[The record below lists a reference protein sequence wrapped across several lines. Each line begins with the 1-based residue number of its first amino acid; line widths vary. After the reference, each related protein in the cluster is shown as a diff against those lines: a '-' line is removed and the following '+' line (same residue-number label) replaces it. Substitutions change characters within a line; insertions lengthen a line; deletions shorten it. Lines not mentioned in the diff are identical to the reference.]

1 MESMMVNQD
10 VHEHDDVFTDQRSH
24 AGSQESVKQLPKAP
38 VDKQVRQESVL
49 PARPAATYSFG
60 AVEVDETKAGLHFR

>member
-10 VHEHDDVFTDQRSH
+10 VHEHDDVSTDQRSH

-38 VDKQVRQESVL
+38 VDKQVRQEPVCL
-49 PARPAATYSFG
+49 PAQLLHSFG